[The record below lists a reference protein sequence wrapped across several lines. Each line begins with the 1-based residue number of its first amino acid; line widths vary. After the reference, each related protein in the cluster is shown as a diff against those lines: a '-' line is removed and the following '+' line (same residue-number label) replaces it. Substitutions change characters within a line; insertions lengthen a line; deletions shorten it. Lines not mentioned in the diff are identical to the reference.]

1 MINHEKRTREA
12 NKQHKKAHFE
22 KDKKYSQQLK
32 SNINKHS
39 KIVSKL
45 QLDFTDILSKSEA
58 KLHVTTERYQTMKRD
73 YDSVLDS
80 IRINHHASLRKIQ
93 IVHAQQIQKKNE
105 MVKRMWND
113 AEGTREMLCK
123 MLHEMNESRRTIKF
137 ASASADKTTA
147 LSKKAGKRVSILF
160 KKLQTSTS
168 LINELKDEINDKT
181 RTINDLEKKV
191 GEYDEV
197 IDWM

>member
-1 MINHEKRTREA
+1 
-12 NKQHKKAHFE
+12 
-22 KDKKYSQQLK
+22 
-32 SNINKHS
+32 
-39 KIVSKL
+39 V
-45 QLDFTDILSKSEA
+45 
-58 KLHVTTERYQTMKRD
+58 HVATERYQTLKRN

-80 IRINHHASLRKIQ
+80 IRIKHRASLRKIQ

-113 AEGTREMLCK
+113 AEGTHEMLCV
-123 MLHEMNESRRTIKF
+123 MLDEMNESRRTVKF
-137 ASASADKTTA
+137 ASSSADKAMT
-147 LSKKAGKRVSILF
+147 LSKKATKRASILF

-181 RTINDLEKKV
+181 RTIDDLKKKV

-197 IDWM
+197 IDWMEHEYEERCQEYET